1 MNDVLYKGYYHNRE
15 SMHGN
20 SPPHKQKISGDDSL
34 NLSCFPFI
42 LQKQPTTIDFDEIPI
57 IVTFAVCHSAASRRL
72 EHGKESSQAKGSWTK
87 ILRSGCCR
95 CCSMFIPS
103 YQLSR
108 QLLHLQCRKVLLR
121 IFICEFSDILTI
133 KT

>member
-1 MNDVLYKGYYHNRE
+1 MTCSTTTR
-15 SMHGN
+15 
-20 SPPHKQKISGDDSL
+20 KIIIIVNQCTATRLHAEKKNGDDSL

-72 EHGKESSQAKGSWTK
+72 EHGKESSQAKGS
-87 ILRSGCCR
+87 CR

-108 QLLHLQCRKVLLR
+108 QLLHLQSRKVLLR
-121 IFICEFSDILTI
+121 IFISEFSDILTI